1 MKEKL
6 LLGDILHDYDGDDKR
21 IKEINKENI
30 VLYITRVDIILL
42 VRYKREVKDNK
53 YQHISTVRL
62 LYTELYK
69 GEREGKRKRIKKEEN
84 KKRKE
89 NKIRRKIK

>member
-6 LLGDILHDYDGDDKR
+6 LLGDILHDYDRYDKR

-42 VRYKREVKDNK
+42 VRYKREVKDDK
-53 YQHISTVRL
+53 YQHISRVRL

-69 GEREGKRKRIKKEEN
+69 GHRERKRKGN
-84 KKRKE
+84 T
-89 NKIRRKIK
+89 IRRK